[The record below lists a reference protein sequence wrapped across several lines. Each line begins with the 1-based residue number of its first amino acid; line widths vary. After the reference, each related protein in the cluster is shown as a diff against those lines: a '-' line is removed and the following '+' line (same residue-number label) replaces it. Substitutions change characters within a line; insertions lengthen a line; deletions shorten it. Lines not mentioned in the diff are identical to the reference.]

1 MNAFLV
7 LACLAVQSV
16 AEYVEREDDGQVYVV
31 RCIFWPLRTPSIVQV
46 KCLSFLII
54 NYPSLFRDYIYFIFL
69 LDSIGPWWQS
79 TRYICVSVSVA
90 TSA

>member
-31 RCIFWPLRTPSIVQV
+31 RCIFWPLRTPSISSF
-46 KCLSFLII
+46 KSSASLS
-54 NYPSLFRDYIYFIFL
+54 
-69 LDSIGPWWQS
+69 
-79 TRYICVSVSVA
+79 
-90 TSA
+90 